1 MILSISTTFIK
12 RPVLTT
18 VCTLIILLLGA
29 ICIPLLPLNYL
40 PELAPT
46 TIQVTS
52 NYIGADAEKVETTVT
67 TLLERQINGVEGM
80 QYMTSSSS
88 DDGSSSISVFFG
100 PERKKEQAQ
109 VDVQNRVSQVES
121 QLPEQVR
128 QTGVTTEAASNSIL
142 QAYAFY
148 SEKGEYDSTF
158 LSNYVDLN
166 VVDVVKRV
174 PGVGRATIV
183 GERKYAMRLWLDPNA
198 LASRGLTASDVS
210 DAIEEQNIQ
219 VGLGAIGQQPS
230 TDDQRFEFT
239 LRTPSQLRDA
249 QEFNN
254 LVVKTGKDGTLIKI
268 KDVGRAELGAQ
279 SYSSSVLAQGQAGV
293 GLVIYQLPGSNALD
307 VATGVRDALVELR
320 KDFPPGMKAE
330 EVFNTTEFVQASLDE
345 VVKTLLES
353 VFLVVAVI
361 FVFLQDW
368 RATVIPLVAMP
379 VSLLGSLAFMLAFG
393 FSINNL
399 SMFGLILAT
408 GLVVDDAIVVVEA
421 IAVKLEQGMKPLQAS
436 LEAMEELTGA
446 VIATSLVLMAV
457 FIPVAFF
464 PGTTG
469 RIYQQFALTIVFS
482 IAISTFNALS
492 FSPAVSALILRRH
505 QETKGVFGVF
515 FRYFNR
521 CLNWVIDRYRG
532 AVSFLIKFRV
542 FVIGLFIAGVV
553 ATVLVYQSVP
563 TGFLP
568 EEDQGVFLGIIQ
580 APDGVSLKYTNEVA
594 SQMDGIFKEYPEI
607 KSRFIVTGQGFDGN
621 SSSKGFF
628 YCTLNSWDKREKTVD
643 DLLEEVN
650 GAFQQKIGNA
660 NVIAFN
666 LPAILG
672 LSQFGGFEFQM
683 QDRSGGKFSIE
694 QLVANAGEVIAKASK
709 DPSLTGVFTQ
719 YTANAPRIELD
730 LDRDKLQAL
739 NVDFEDALN
748 ALGAYF
754 GSEYVNDFVFGQ
766 RTYRVYIQADREFRN
781 SPEDINQIYV
791 RSRNN
796 NVISLGELVT
806 QTPKTGAQIINHY
819 NVYRAVKIQGGPAPG
834 YSSGQAIASM
844 DKAFSETV
852 QSGFGREWT
861 GTAKEELAAGG
872 LSFIIFGLGLIAVFL
887 VLAAQYE
894 SYVDPIIIMLSVPL
908 AILGAMIAVKMR
920 GLINDAYCQIALVML
935 VGLASKNAILIVEFA
950 NLAKEQGMS
959 IAKAALTAATER
971 FRPIVMTAG
980 SGLAGFWPLVAAHG
994 AGSASRWSLGT
1005 TVFGGLL
1012 VATFLSLLIVPV
1024 IYVVIKNLEA
1034 FVFKGKGPKP
1044 PTPPSKYK
1052 SDSELLDEKEW
1063 SLEK

>member
-1 MILSISTTFIK
+1 MVLSISTTFIK

-18 VCTLIILLLGA
+18 VCTLVILLAGA
-29 ICIPLLPLNYL
+29 ISIPLLPLNYL

-46 TIQVTS
+46 TIQVTA

-88 DDGSSSISVFFG
+88 DDGSASISVFFG

-121 QLPEQVR
+121 QLPERVR

-148 SEKGEYDSTF
+148 SEAGEYDSTF

-166 VVDVVKRV
+166 VVDLVKRV

-198 LASRGLTASDVS
+198 LAARGLTAKDIS
-210 DAIEEQNIQ
+210 DALEEQNIQ

-230 TDDQRFEFT
+230 KENQRFEFT
-239 LRTPSQLRDA
+239 LRTSSQLRDA

-254 LVVKTGKDGTLIKI
+254 LVVKTGKNGTLIKI
-268 KDVGRAELGAQ
+268 KDVGKAELGAQ
-279 SYSSSVLAQGQAGV
+279 SYGSSVLAQGQAGV

-307 VATGVRDALVELR
+307 VATGVRDAIEELR
-320 KDFPPGMKAE
+320 QNFPPGMKAE

-345 VVKTLLES
+345 VVKTLLEAIL
-353 VFLVVAVI
+353 LVVAVI
-361 FVFLQDW
+361 FIFLQDW
-368 RATVIPLVAMP
+368 RAIIIPVIAIP
-379 VSLLGSLAFMLAFG
+379 VSLIGSLAFMLMFG

-399 SMFGLILAT
+399 TMFGLILAT

-436 LEAMEELTGA
+436 VEAMQELTGA

-492 FSPAVSALILRRH
+492 FSPSMSALILRRH
-505 QETKGVFGVF
+505 EETRGWLGTI

-521 CLNWVIDRYRG
+521 YLGWVIDRYKR
-532 AVSFLIKFRV
+532 AVTFLIKFRGI
-542 FVIGLFIAGVV
+542 VIGVFIVGVV
-553 ATVLVYQSVP
+553 ATVLVYQSIP

-568 EEDQGVFLGIIQ
+568 EEDRGVFLGIIQ
-580 APDGVSLKYTNEVA
+580 SPDGVSLKYTNEVA
-594 SQMDGIFKEYPEI
+594 SQMDSIFKKHPEI

-628 YCTLNSWDKREKTVD
+628 YCTLNSWDKREKSVE
-643 DLLEEVN
+643 DLLGEVN
-650 GAFQQKIGNA
+650 GEFQQKIADA

-683 QDRSGGKFSIE
+683 QDRSGGKFSIDD
-694 QLVANAGEVIAKASK
+694 LVNNAQEVIAKAAQK
-709 DPSLTGVFTQ
+709 PTLAGVFTQ
-719 YTANAPRIELD
+719 YTANAPRIEID
-730 LDRDKLQAL
+730 LDRDRLQAL
-739 NVDFEDALN
+739 NVDFQDALE

-754 GSEYVNDFVFGQ
+754 GSQYVNDFIFGQ
-766 RTYRVYIQADREFRN
+766 RIYRVYIQADRDFRD
-781 SPEDINQIYV
+781 SPEDINQIYITSRDNV
-791 RSRNN
+791 R
-796 NVISLGELVT
+796 VSLGELVK
-806 QTPKTGAQIINHY
+806 QVPKTGAQIINHY
-819 NVYRAVKIQGGPAPG
+819 NVYRAVKIQGNPASG
-834 YSSGQAIASM
+834 ASSGQAIQSM
-844 DKAFSETV
+844 DEAFNEAS
-852 QSGFGREWT
+852 QPGFGREWT
-861 GTAKEELAAGG
+861 GTAKEEIAAGG
-872 LSFIIFGLGLIAVFL
+872 LSLIIFGLGLVMVFL
-887 VLAAQYE
+887 VLSAQYE

-908 AILGAMIAVKMR
+908 AILGAMLAVKMR
-920 GLINDAYCQIALVML
+920 GLVNDAYCQIALVML

-950 NLAKEQGMS
+950 NQAREEGMT
-959 IAKAALTAATER
+959 IAKSALTAAEER
-971 FRPIVMTAG
+971 FRPILMTAAA
-980 SGLAGFWPLVAAHG
+980 SLAGFWPLVSAHG

-1012 VATFLSLLIVPV
+1012 VATLLSLLIVPV
-1024 IYVVIKNLEA
+1024 IYVVIKNLES
-1034 FVFKGKGPKP
+1034 FVFKRKD
-1044 PTPPSKYK
+1044 SKSSFPLSK
-1052 SDSELLDEKEW
+1052 DKEEI
-1063 SLEK
+1063 STRS